1 MLNNKVIMFDNDL
14 KMHIVALN
22 LDKEVFLLQISEDN
36 VSTKKKE
43 IRNLLILIKDVIL
56 TSRISDT
63 VHFIEEVNMF
73 DFDNNQNKYL
83 DTAKFNSTKS
93 LRVKDIKDIK
103 DTKNTYIT
111 RSEARAIYKLYNM
124 SLIGY
129 SFKTTIENE
138 FIFTPDSLIKILEK
152 NGVL

>member
-1 MLNNKVIMFDNDL
+1 MLNNKVIMFDNMQNNDL
-14 KMHIVALN
+14 KMNIVPLN

-73 DFDNNQNKYL
+73 DFANNQNKYL

-93 LRVKDIKDIK
+93 LRLRYKA
-103 DTKNTYIT
+103 TKATYIT

-138 FIFTPDSLIKILEK
+138 FIFTADSLIKILEE